1 MGIEEQLILLS
12 LGLVTIAVRVFL
24 RWQQVGPSGWQLDD
38 YLMPLTGVVFTLEVI
53 AAYLVGA
60 KFQGLTNSY
69 MTDAQR
75 AAIDPDSQEYYSRQW
90 GSKIQVIGWSF
101 YAFILWA
108 LKFCVATFY
117 SRLTSGLTHL
127 RVRVRIAYI
136 FLALTYFAVA
146 LTILLSC
153 QPMHKFWQINPDPG
167 RLCRPTNSPAYV
179 LVVVI
184 PNVLTDLY
192 LLSIPLP
199 LLWGVNIGLRRRLTL
214 MLLFS
219 GAIFVIMA
227 GTIRA
232 VVIITSGPEGAL
244 SGSSWACRET
254 FVAIVVTN
262 LPILQPLMRRGASKI
277 GLSGLFS
284 KSSPTREESYEL
296 KSNDKGAS
304 GSMLDTR
311 RKQDSSRCHPVSN
324 SQATAWSSEERIL
337 EAGIHRKGTATD
349 GGIVVAQE
357 ICVESEHVSVADSS
371 RTDPAHDEWGLR
383 LR

>member
-1 MGIEEQLILLS
+1 MAIEEQFILLS
-12 LGLVTIAVRVFL
+12 LGLVTIAVRVSL

-53 AAYLVGA
+53 AAHLVGA

-75 AAIDPDSQEYYSRQW
+75 AAIDPNSQEYYSRQW

-101 YAFILWA
+101 YASILWA

-117 SRLTSGLTHL
+117 SRLT
-127 RVRVRIAYI
+127 
-136 FLALTYFAVA
+136 
-146 LTILLSC
+146 
-153 QPMHKFWQINPDPG
+153 
-167 RLCRPTNSPAYV
+167 
-179 LVVVI
+179 
-184 PNVLTDLY
+184 
-192 LLSIPLP
+192 
-199 LLWGVNIGLRRRLTL
+199 
-214 MLLFS
+214 

-232 VVIITSGPEGAL
+232 VVILTSGPEGAL

-277 GLSGLFS
+277 GLTGLF
-284 KSSPTREESYEL
+284 R
-296 KSNDKGAS
+296 AS
-304 GSMLDTR
+304 GSMFDTR
-311 RKQDSSRCHPVSN
+311 RKQDGSRCHPLSN
-324 SQATAWSSEERIL
+324 SHATAWGSEERIL
-337 EAGIHRKGTATD
+337 DAGIHGKSTATKG

-357 ICVESEHVSVADSS
+357 VCVESEHVSAADSG
-371 RTDPAHDEWGLR
+371 RTDPAHDDW
-383 LR
+383 